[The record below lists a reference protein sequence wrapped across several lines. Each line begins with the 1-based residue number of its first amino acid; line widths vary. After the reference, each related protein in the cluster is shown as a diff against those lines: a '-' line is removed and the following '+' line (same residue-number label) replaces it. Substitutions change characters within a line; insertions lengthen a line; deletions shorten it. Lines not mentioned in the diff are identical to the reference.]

1 MNRRELLVGCS
12 TALAFQVS
20 SIDGIFADSYPARPV
35 KLIVT
40 GVPGSAI
47 DLVTRALA
55 DGLSTALKQSF
66 IVEDRPGAGG
76 NLGAEAVAR
85 SAPDGHT
92 LLVALDTTLTVNP
105 SLYRKMPFDPD
116 VDFRP
121 IAILAS
127 SSTMLVV
134 HPSVPVNS
142 VAEFVAFAKREAMS
156 YAHGGSGTP
165 GHLSMEYFRMLAQF
179 PAVPVPY
186 RGSAQLI
193 GDLIGGQIKL
203 GFVSTAVVMDHV
215 RAGRLK
221 GLAISAGRRAPLMSD
236 IPTMRESGYPDFQV
250 ELYYV
255 MLAPMRTPDSIVA
268 LIEREVTRALDAPEF
283 QGRFREQDIA
293 IEAITGE
300 AVKKR
305 LMVDRAVWTK
315 VVKAADMRVD

>member
-1 MNRRELLVGCS
+1 
-12 TALAFQVS
+12 
-20 SIDGIFADSYPARPV
+20 
-35 KLIVT
+35 
-40 GVPGSAI
+40 
-47 DLVTRALA
+47 
-55 DGLSTALKQSF
+55 
-66 IVEDRPGAGG
+66 
-76 NLGAEAVAR
+76 
-85 SAPDGHT
+85 
-92 LLVALDTTLTVNP
+92 
-105 SLYRKMPFDPD
+105 MPFDPD